1 MRRIFLYAATPKD
14 EAQRR
19 IWQFDKVVIMMVARE
34 HLKTTGF
41 VLRTLSYS
49 ESDLI
54 VSFYSHDFGK
64 LKGIAKGAKR
74 SKKRFANVFEP
85 FSLTDII
92 FTRKSRDML
101 AFIESC
107 DIVDHYPSIRQDME
121 KTLIASYFIELTDH
135 FSPEGKKN
143 EKIFQLLQDF
153 LILLGREK
161 ASDAL
166 VRFFEMRL
174 LKLTGFEPAIEH
186 CIVCKTPVTNGNSY
200 YFHAHEGGIKCSA
213 CAKIQRYEQPI
224 SAGTVRTLLMG
235 KDMDINKIKL
245 VALTNSL
252 ATESRSIL
260 ISFISHVLGRE
271 VKSLKVLEQ
280 VQRYC
285 T

>member
-1 MRRIFLYAATPKD
+1 M
-14 EAQRR
+14 
-19 IWQFDKVVIMMVARE
+19 VVRE
-34 HLKTTGF
+34 QLKTTGF
-41 VLRTLSYS
+41 VLRTLNYS

-54 VSFYSHDFGK
+54 VTFYSYDFGK

-85 FSLTDII
+85 FSLTNII

-107 DIVDHYPSIRQDME
+107 DIIDHYHNIRQDME
-121 KTLIASYFIELTDH
+121 KTLVASYFIDLTDH

-143 EKIFQLLQDF
+143 EKVFQLLQDF
-153 LILLGREK
+153 LLMLGREK
-161 ASDAL
+161 ASDAT

-174 LKLTGFEPAIEH
+174 LKLAGFEPALDQ

-213 CAKIQRYEQPI
+213 CANPQRYEQPV

-235 KDMDINKIKL
+235 KDMDIDKIKL
-245 VALTNSL
+245 VALTDSL
-252 ATESRSIL
+252 AMESRNIL
-260 ISFISHVLGRE
+260 IGFITHVLGRE
-271 VKSLKVLEQ
+271 VKSLKVMEQ
-280 VQRYC
+280 VRKLC
-285 T
+285 L